1 MADQPD
7 FDPTRERILRA
18 TFKVLCRHGYGKL
31 NLSDVAAQAGISRP
45 TLYKFFSSKDDL
57 LAAFSVFELQLLRED
72 LDRAI
77 GDRTGRKRVEALLQF
92 LVDFYGSYQ
101 MRGLIEIEPG
111 LVLDQMA
118 RALPELVGLIAPVL
132 AGQASDPEAVA
143 MALLRLS
150 VCHYLVPSYDSAVS
164 DRLLDQLRVAAGV
177 R

>member
-1 MADQPD
+1 M
-7 FDPTRERILRA
+7 RERILRS

-45 TLYKFFSSKDDL
+45 TFYKFFSSKDEL
-57 LAAFSVFELQLLRED
+57 LSAFSLFELQLLRED

-77 GDRTGRKRVEALLQF
+77 SGRTGRKRVDALLRF

-111 LVLDQMA
+111 LVLGQMA
-118 RALPELVGLIAPVL
+118 RAMPALVELVAPAL
-132 AGQASDPEAVA
+132 AGQVAEPEVVA
-143 MALLRLS
+143 MALVRLA
-150 VCHYLVPSYDSAVS
+150 VCHYLVPGYDD
-164 DRLLDQLRVAAGV
+164 DRFLDQLRAAAGV